1 MWDFDSGELLAVHG
15 DTAYYESLVLSG
27 GRQIFARGL
36 LCERIVLPLPKSEPE
51 NDDFVLESQRWLTFS
66 PLMAANITKLVS
78 KYVNIANTKNTNM
91 VFIIL
96 MNIALTLFQ
105 VVIQGVSSVQV
116 AEGLDSL
123 SLDLIRTKRRPKV
136 SIKDFWSKT

>member
-1 MWDFDSGELLAVHG
+1 
-15 DTAYYESLVLSG
+15 
-27 GRQIFARGL
+27 
-36 LCERIVLPLPKSEPE
+36 
-51 NDDFVLESQRWLTFS
+51 
-66 PLMAANITKLVS
+66 
-78 KYVNIANTKNTNM
+78 M
-91 VFIIL
+91 VFVILL
-96 MNIALTLFQ
+96 MNIALILLQ

>member
-1 MWDFDSGELLAVHG
+1 M
-15 DTAYYESLVLSG
+15 
-27 GRQIFARGL
+27 
-36 LCERIVLPLPKSEPE
+36 PKSQLE
-51 NDDFVLESQRWLTFS
+51 NNEFVLESQRWLTFS

-78 KYVNIANTKNTNM
+78 KCKCRKKTQKIRFCHFEEY
-91 VFIIL
+91 VFI
-96 MNIALTLFQ
+96 LFQ

-136 SIKDFWSKT
+136 SIKDFWSKS